1 MDPLNM
7 SRQASTFLS
16 ELTTWATV
24 TVPNIVIAVIIILAG
39 WWLAGFAQRRAFRL
53 IEEQPHIDSTLRS
66 IISSLVRYTILT
78 IVLLAALAQVGIQTT
93 SVLTALGAI
102 AIAIGLALQGT
113 LSNIAAGIMLVW
125 LRPFRVGDAIESTSA
140 AGTVRDVGLFAT
152 ELQTFDGVFVFVPN
166 SELWNA
172 RIRNYSRLPTRMVDL
187 KFGVAYSDDIAKGL
201 AVLRDLGKG
210 DSRVAA
216 EPAPLVFVDELA
228 DSAVILGLRVWA
240 PTADYWNVC
249 RDFLE
254 RGKAALEAAGLSI
267 PFPQRD
273 IHVYQAPAS
282 ERRAA

>member
-1 MDPLNM
+1 L
-7 SRQASTFLS
+7 
-16 ELTTWATV
+16 
-24 TVPNIVIAVIIILAG
+24 G
-39 WWLAGFAQRRAFRL
+39 
-53 IEEQPHIDSTLRS
+53 
-66 IISSLVRYTILT
+66 
-78 IVLLAALAQVGIQTT
+78 QVGIQTT

-125 LRPFRVGDAIESTSA
+125 LRPFRVGDAIESTSS

-166 SELWNA
+166 SELWNS
-172 RIRNYSRLPTRMVDL
+172 RIKNYTRLPTRMIDL

-201 AVLRDLGKG
+201 AVLCDLGKA

-216 EPAPLVFVDELA
+216 EPAPQVFVDQLA
-228 DSAVILGLRVWA
+228 DSAVILALRVWV
-240 PTADYWNVC
+240 PIADYWATY

-273 IHVYQAPAS
+273 VHLRQASPS